1 MASKY
6 NMNIN
11 KTQAN
16 LFKSQEEYERLQK
29 FIKNNEELIK
39 EYKSQ
44 VETKDSKTDSS
55 VEQKIKV
62 LTEKNKKFSIRCA
75 IILKQLNGIVT
86 SVNNIINNK

>member
-1 MASKY
+1 
-6 NMNIN
+6 MNIN

>member
-55 VEQKIKV
+55 VEQKIRV

>member
-1 MASKY
+1 MK
-6 NMNIN
+6 IN

-44 VETKDSKTDSS
+44 VETKDNKTDSS

>member
-6 NMNIN
+6 NMKIN

-44 VETKDSKTDSS
+44 VETKDNKTDSS